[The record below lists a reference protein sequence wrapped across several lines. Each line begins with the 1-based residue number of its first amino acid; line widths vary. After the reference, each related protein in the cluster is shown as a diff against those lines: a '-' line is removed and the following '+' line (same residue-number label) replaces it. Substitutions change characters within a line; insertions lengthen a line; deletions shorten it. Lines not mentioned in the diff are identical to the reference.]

1 MYSPF
6 GHDHRGRAVH
16 YIFSFPKEGKEKDAI
31 SIPHAIPFSE
41 RFLGNPQFLNM
52 KDFTKGQKKTSQFLE
67 KFCGPYEPVYEP
79 FFTGFEKTFVQI
91 NMILLGSSTII

>member
-41 RFLGNPQFLNM
+41 RFFGESLVFEVERFH
-52 KDFTKGQKKTSQFLE
+52 KSAKKNFSR
-67 KFCGPYEPVYEP
+67 
-79 FFTGFEKTFVQI
+79 
-91 NMILLGSSTII
+91 N